1 MTHEMVFFDIDGT
14 LLDNKHQIP
23 ESTKQAVQLL
33 QDKGV
38 YTAIATGRSPATFEW
53 VREALNIHS
62 YVSLNGQ
69 YVVFEGTTVHE
80 NPINAE
86 QLGEVAAFAANAGH
100 AMAFINHHEV
110 AVSAQLHP
118 VVEAGFASV
127 GMAYPPVDSQFFLH
141 SPVHQGNIF
150 LPIADQLSYEEQFP
164 QFRFL
169 RWHEHAVDILPL
181 GVSKAIGI
189 HHLLQAAGIDE
200 QNCMAFGDGLNDVEM
215 LSLVGTGVAM
225 GNAVEEAK
233 QVASYVTTSS
243 SDNGIW
249 NGIKYLGY

>member
-14 LLDNKHQIP
+14 LLDDKHQIP

-53 VREALNIHS
+53 VREALNIQS

-69 YVVFEGTTVHE
+69 YAVFEGKIVHE

-86 QLGEVAAFAANAGH
+86 QLGEVVSFAANAGH
-100 AMAFINHHEV
+100 AMAFFNQNEV
-110 AVSAQLHP
+110 AVSTQLHP
-118 VVEAGFASV
+118 VVQAGFDSV
-127 GMAYPPVDSQFFLH
+127 GLSYPPIDSQFYLH

-150 LPIADQLSYEEQFP
+150 FSAADQPAYEERFP

-169 RWHEHAVDILPL
+169 RWHEQVVDILPF

-189 HHLLQAAGIDE
+189 HHLLQAVGIDK

-225 GNAVEEAK
+225 GNGVEEAK
-233 QVASYVTTSS
+233 KAASFVTTSS

-249 NGIKYLGY
+249 NGIKHLGY